1 MSMLR
6 RERERERERGD
17 GRRADQVSL
26 LPERVARQLR
36 CTITTL
42 IAPAGVIPPPSQQP
56 RQPTGPVRLDLL
68 AQRQAPGTPRAQDTC
83 RVRVAAPG
91 RIALRKNEKVLGQRR
106 QPLAAQRTAIGRR
119 LGTGGGTD
127 GVPAGCGETVHHGR
141 RVPHPP
147 VFSGGRPL
155 LSDDPALEGRAKAAV
170 WTCVAA
176 VAPVRG
182 SVPPHVCGGRWGWP
196 PEL

>member
-91 RIALRKNEKVLGQRR
+91 RIAPPEEREGARPAPATARCTADSDRSPAWYWRR
-106 QPLAAQRTAIGRR
+106 DGRR
-119 LGTGGGTD
+119 
-127 GVPAGCGETVHHGR
+127 
-141 RVPHPP
+141 
-147 VFSGGRPL
+147 
-155 LSDDPALEGRAKAAV
+155 
-170 WTCVAA
+170 
-176 VAPVRG
+176 
-182 SVPPHVCGGRWGWP
+182 
-196 PEL
+196 